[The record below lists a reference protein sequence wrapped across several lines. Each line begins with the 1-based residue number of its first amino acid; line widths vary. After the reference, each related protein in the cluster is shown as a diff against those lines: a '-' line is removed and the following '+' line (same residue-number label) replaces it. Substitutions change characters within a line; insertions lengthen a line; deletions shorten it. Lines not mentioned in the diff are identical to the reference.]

1 MYFHLTFCPGPLEP
15 QCLVGQ
21 PIGDFLEPWVFSLK
35 QWYSKWN
42 TVQLL
47 SSTFLFDGFCHKQH
61 WGKVD
66 SRGNDFGRIAR
77 KYCATQH
84 PNPQKNTH
92 KQTNQPDV
100 CFVHLPSLKL
110 IAPTKNTFSKEK
122 THHFGALQAF
132 VFQLVLSST
141 QGSELQK
148 DRINPWSQLDEAQ
161 LQLVVLTWMFFY
173 GRVYLP
179 TFVHGRCR

>member
-1 MYFHLTFCPGPLEP
+1 MDSATSNTEARLTPEGMI
-15 QCLVGQ
+15 LVGL
-21 PIGDFLEPWVFSLK
+21 PENIA
-35 QWYSKWN
+35 
-42 TVQLL
+42 QL
-47 SSTFLFDGFCHKQH
+47 STPTPK
-61 WGKVD
+61 K
-66 SRGNDFGRIAR
+66 I
-77 KYCATQH
+77 
-84 PNPQKNTH
+84 H

-161 LQLVVLTWMFFY
+161 LQLVVLT
-173 GRVYLP
+173 
-179 TFVHGRCR
+179 